1 MQALRGTGVA
11 IVTPFLADGS
21 LDLSGL
27 DRLVEYQI
35 QGGIDYLVILGTTGE
50 SVTLSKEE
58 KKEVVAR
65 VIATNAGRLP
75 LVLGV
80 GGNNTADIVAQLKAL
95 DPKPITAILSV
106 SPAYNKPTQEGIYQH
121 FKAVSEASPLPVILY
136 NVPGRT
142 ASNMLPDTVARLAKD
157 FDNLVAIKEAANDL
171 VQAMDVIRKTPDDFM
186 VISGDDM
193 IALPIALAG
202 GAGVISVVAACVPKT
217 FTRMMRLGL
226 EGKAQEAYSLQYRLT
241 DLMDLAFA
249 EGNPA
254 GIKSALETKGVCGSM
269 VRLPL
274 VPASPNLA
282 SSIASQ
288 ISDLD

>member
-171 VQAMDVIRKTPDDFM
+171 VQAMELIRQTPEGFM

-202 GAGVISVVAACVPKT
+202 GAGVISVVAACIPKT
-217 FTRMMRLGL
+217 FTKVMNLGL
-226 EGKAQEAYSLQYRLT
+226 EGKPKEAFQIQYRSAP
-241 DLMDLAFA
+241 LMDMAFE

-254 GIKSALETKGVCGSM
+254 GIKSALQTKGVCRDT

-274 VPASPNLA
+274 VSASA
-282 SSIASQ
+282 SLQGRIAKE
-288 ISDLD
+288 IEDLD

>member
-1 MQALRGTGVA
+1 MQALKGTGVA

-21 LDLSGL
+21 LDLPGL

-50 SVTLSKEE
+50 SVTLSKAE

-80 GGNNTADIVAQLKAL
+80 GGNNTADIVAQLKAV
-95 DPKPITAILSV
+95 DPQPFTAILSV

-121 FKAVSEASPLPVILY
+121 FKAVSEASPLPVIMY

-202 GAGVISVVAACVPKT
+202 GVGVISVVAACVPKT

-226 EGKAQEAYSLQYRLT
+226 EGKAQEAFPLQYRLT
-241 DLMDLAFA
+241 DLIDLAFA

-254 GIKSALETKGVCGSM
+254 GIKSALQTKGVCGSM